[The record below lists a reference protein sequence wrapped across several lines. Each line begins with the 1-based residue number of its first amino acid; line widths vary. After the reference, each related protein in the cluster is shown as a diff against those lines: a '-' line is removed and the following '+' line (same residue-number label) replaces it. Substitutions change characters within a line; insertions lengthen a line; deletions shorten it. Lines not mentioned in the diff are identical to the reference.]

1 MSTQSKSK
9 EKYPLSQE
17 TAEAVLDK
25 LIEYYEIDLD
35 DLPIESKSG
44 IEAVMKK
51 MVKFIRMGRLE
62 IKTED
67 GIQCIQTLR
76 NSETTLTYGE
86 LTGKAKTAMG
96 TKEMNDTHGRLF
108 ALLGVLCGSG
118 EAVILKLKGPDLSL
132 AECLGGLF
140 LLV

>member
-1 MSTQSKSK
+1 MNTQTNYKLSTES
-9 EKYPLSQE
+9 
-17 TAEAVLDK
+17 AEAELDK
-25 LIEYYEIDLD
+25 LLEYYEIDID
-35 DLPIESKSG
+35 DLPPESISG
-44 IEAVMKK
+44 IEAVLKK
-51 MVKFIRMGRLE
+51 MVKFIRLGRLE

-76 NSETTLTYGE
+76 DSETAITYKE

-96 TKEMNDTHGRLF
+96 TKETTDQHGRIF
-108 ALLGVLCGSG
+108 ALLGALSDG